1 MAGTVAHIVRIL
13 DRLAPPRLA
22 ESWDNVG
29 LQLGNPAWPVR
40 KLWTALDPLP
50 EVVAS
55 ACDND
60 VDMLVTHHPLFFKPV
75 HRIDC
80 RTPLGRI
87 VEMALSR
94 RLAIFSAHTNLDS
107 VTGGV
112 NDVLAGRI
120 GLGQVCPLGDPVD
133 ADMVKLVV
141 FVPSTHVRVILD
153 TLNALEA
160 GRIGNYRCCSFRCEG
175 TGTFLP
181 EGDAE
186 PAIGK
191 MDTLTEV
198 QESRIEIVVARG
210 GLNPVVDRLKKAH
223 PYETMAYDVY
233 PLSVRD
239 LQTGLG
245 RVGALSSPMLLGDLS
260 GRIKD
265 ALNLS
270 PVKVVGEAGLK
281 VETVAVCSGSGA
293 SLLSAAIASGA
304 QAYVSGDLGYH
315 TAREAQQAGIGLID
329 IGHFASEHLVVDV
342 LAASI
347 RDAIN
352 TAGLTASVEA
362 VDMETDP
369 FHYL

>member
-1 MAGTVAHIVRIL
+1 MTGTVAHIVRIL

-22 ESWDNVG
+22 KSWDNVG
-29 LQLGNPAWPVR
+29 LQLGNPSWPVH
-40 KLWTALDPLP
+40 KVWTALDPLP
-50 EVVAS
+50 EVVAR
-55 ACDND
+55 ACEND
-60 VDMLVTHHPLFFKPV
+60 VDVLVTHHPLFFKPV
-75 HRIDC
+75 QRIDC
-80 RTPLGRI
+80 GTSLGRI

-94 RLAIFSAHTNLDS
+94 KLAIFSAHTNLDS

-112 NDVLAGRI
+112 NDVLADRI
-120 GLGQVCPLGDPVD
+120 GLSHLGPLGDPVD
-133 ADMVKLVV
+133 ADRVKLVV
-141 FVPSTHVRVILD
+141 FVPSTHEQVILD
-153 TLNALEA
+153 TLYALDA

-181 EGDAE
+181 EDDAT

-198 QESRIEIVVARG
+198 KESRIEIIVAQDD
-210 GLNPVVDRLKKAH
+210 LNTVVDGLKKAH

-239 LQTGLG
+239 QRAGLG
-245 RVGALSSPMLLGDLS
+245 RVGKLLSPMPLDALS
-260 GRIKD
+260 GRLKA

-270 PVKVVGEAGLK
+270 TVKVVGEPDLM
-281 VETVAVCSGSGA
+281 VETVAVCSGSGS
-293 SLLSAAIASGA
+293 SLMTAAIASGA

-315 TAREAQQAGIGLID
+315 TARDAQQADIGLID

-347 RDAIN
+347 RNAIN
-352 TAGLTASVEA
+352 ASGLTASVEA
-362 VDMETDP
+362 VDTETDP